1 MLIQCK
7 LADFPMSEGKSYM
20 VPQER
25 LYEEQELYL
34 TINSKNSPSSTTCR
48 WEMNCKNF
56 LGKNKN
62 LCSGSS

>member
-34 TINSKNSPSSTTCR
+34 IIKKPAIGDRFKERKEYEKS
-48 WEMNCKNF
+48 
-56 LGKNKN
+56 
-62 LCSGSS
+62 